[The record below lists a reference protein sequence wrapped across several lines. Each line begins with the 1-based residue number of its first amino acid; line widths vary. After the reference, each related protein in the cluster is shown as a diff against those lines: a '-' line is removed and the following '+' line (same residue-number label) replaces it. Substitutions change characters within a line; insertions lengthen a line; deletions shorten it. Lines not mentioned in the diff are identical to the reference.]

1 MSSPLPRVY
10 LRLVWPPDRRCG
22 HRQRLRSRASG
33 PPGRAPAPPR
43 GRASVGAARRLCGNM
58 HVVFTRYCSALLT
71 TRLTSHA
78 APLYASSRRSAAPP
92 GALLQ
97 RGCAVHR
104 GSRPKFRERR
114 GLSVRLLHHDHRDAG
129 GERAAPRIPARA
141 PLATPKVGATAR
153 RRVLFL
159 ASSRALETGVISEAC
174 RTALATHR
182 RGSEAGKLALQHGA
196 ATIVADVSSGQ
207 PGAAKSQAGGRRIG
221 RSGNKLGSTR
231 ALQHRP
237 P

>member
-1 MSSPLPRVY
+1 MPGSDKYVASGHIICRLGRRALQSAVRSAGVLTVSIPLPRVY
-10 LRLVWPPDRRCG
+10 LRHVWSSDRRGG

-33 PPGRAPAPPR
+33 PPGQAPAPPR

-153 RRVLFL
+153 RRVRLVKG
-159 ASSRALETGVISEAC
+159 AGNRRDQRSVPN
-174 RTALATHR
+174 RTCDAPAR
-182 RGSEAGKLALQHGA
+182 Q
-196 ATIVADVSSGQ
+196 
-207 PGAAKSQAGGRRIG
+207 
-221 RSGNKLGSTR
+221 
-231 ALQHRP
+231 
-237 P
+237 